1 MSSFVC
7 LKGCIFIVY
16 VFRLTVP
23 IFISFIHILFD
34 RTKYVS
40 GRMQHRHL
48 DTNHIYKYTEETK
61 MPKQLQMYICN
72 KQKKQYIYRQRY

>member
-1 MSSFVC
+1 
-7 LKGCIFIVY
+7 
-16 VFRLTVP
+16 
-23 IFISFIHILFD
+23 
-34 RTKYVS
+34 
-40 GRMQHRHL
+40 MQHRHL